1 MTRVH
6 WVAGREHESTV
17 RRLSFI
23 KAVEECC
30 CIGRVLLSL
39 RQERLG
45 SFLNLGGCAE
55 SFSLMLVF
63 VMTGP
68 RAEGGPPLGEIGS
81 WGFMGEGHRPPTL
94 PKNINNKH
102 FHDKTQKWK
111 GRRTSS
117 KTRILLSPI
126 PLVLRVDNKP
136 R

>member
-1 MTRVH
+1 MYQVYGHPMTRVH

-30 CIGRVLLSL
+30 GIGRVLLSL
-39 RQERLG
+39 RQELR
-45 SFLNLGGCAE
+45 SFLILGGCAE

-68 RAEGGPPLGEIGS
+68 RAEGGPPSGEIVS

-94 PKNINNKH
+94 SKNIYK
-102 FHDKTQKWK
+102 KEPVPPWSQEPPC
-111 GRRTSS
+111 R
-117 KTRILLSPI
+117 
-126 PLVLRVDNKP
+126 
-136 R
+136 